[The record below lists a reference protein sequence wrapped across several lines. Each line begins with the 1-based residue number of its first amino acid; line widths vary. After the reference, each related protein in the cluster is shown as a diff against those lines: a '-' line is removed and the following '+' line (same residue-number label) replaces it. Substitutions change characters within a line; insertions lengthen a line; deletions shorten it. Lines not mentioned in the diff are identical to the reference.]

1 MFCNISMRTLKD
13 RRTNHDQHD
22 LSSDPEI
29 QLLWEPS
36 LLVQHLCC
44 LFSSHS
50 STSGSLSGSIMGEVD
65 GRRTLT
71 GLELLPVYSIYIQ
84 LPGQSAVSW
93 TLRMR
98 TYR

>member
-1 MFCNISMRTLKD
+1 
-13 RRTNHDQHD
+13 
-22 LSSDPEI
+22 
-29 QLLWEPS
+29 
-36 LLVQHLCC
+36 
-44 LFSSHS
+44 
-50 STSGSLSGSIMGEVD
+50 
-65 GRRTLT
+65 LT